1 MVCGF
6 RIGARASLP
15 ARSPS
20 RASVAYMGVESI
32 KAQILQVAALTDRGQ
47 RLNTLIAPTYQEK
60 RVTMASLISQLSDLQ
75 VAPIQ
80 ESALQGE
87 WELVFS
93 EVELFL
99 EDPRPISW
107 SWRYLHCAAHRTAG
121 QVAGHIAIGHGKR
134 RAERRAAIFAQ
145 EDAIDRVLLMIVPWI
160 SWVAHA

>member
-1 MVCGF
+1 MLVTH
-6 RIGARASLP
+6 IEPL
-15 ARSPS
+15 
-20 RASVAYMGVESI
+20 
-32 KAQILQVAALTDRGQ
+32 
-47 RLNTLIAPTYQEK
+47 EK
-60 RVTMASLISQLSDLQ
+60 RLEPLFIDAI
-75 VAPIQ
+75 
-80 ESALQGE
+80 
-87 WELVFS
+87 S